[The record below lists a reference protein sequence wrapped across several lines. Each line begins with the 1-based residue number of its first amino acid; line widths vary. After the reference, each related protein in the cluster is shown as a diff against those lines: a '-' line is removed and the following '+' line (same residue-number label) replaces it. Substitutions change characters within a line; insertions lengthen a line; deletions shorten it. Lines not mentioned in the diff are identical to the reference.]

1 MAPRAHV
8 LTAATLEVNAL
19 ACRARAGGSH
29 HALKCAACHGPE
41 AGTTRRTI
49 CKVKGPGRMTGA
61 PWRVKDS
68 NLRRQSRRI
77 YSPLPLAAR
86 ATRHDAGRG
95 YTALQSPSSAEPA
108 TPETRPPAPRAR
120 WLSGQTTPPEPCGE
134 PGHRRHLR
142 RSGFD
147 LRRSRRPGPRAT
159 RPR

>member
-8 LTAATLEVNAL
+8 LAAATLEVNAL
-19 ACRARAGGSH
+19 AGRARAGGSH
-29 HALKCAACHGPE
+29 HAQKCAAGGGQE

-49 CKVKGPGRMTGA
+49 CKAKGPGRMTGA

-95 YTALQSPSSAEPA
+95 YTGLKSLSSAEPA
-108 TPETRPPAPRAR
+108 TPETPPPAPRAR
-120 WLSGQTTPPEPCGE
+120 WRSGQRAPQEASDAPARM
-134 PGHRRHLR
+134 RRPRRRGFDRR
-142 RSGFD
+142 RSH
-147 LRRSRRPGPRAT
+147 RPAPRAT